1 MTDII
6 DTVQLQSIEDSLVE
20 LFEITLR
27 GSNDI
32 DVRFV
37 SGLAEGTDNIYFPT
51 ADGQSLNEYIALPA
65 SIGNIEIDSAGA
77 ANRPIFEIANLI
89 SLGRSI
95 ESNSDGS
102 GDEQTWQQILDSKGI
117 EKPEDILGARLTYR
131 RTLFKNT
138 YKVADVSGWT
148 TTAPIEFPKTSYI
161 MERIK
166 AETGVM
172 VSYELVS
179 PFDLEKI
186 KLPNRTIVGKYCPW
200 KYQGIAID
208 QDERSGCT
216 YPTDGSVQ
224 SKFFNI
230 EDEEITGIT
239 SGYTAQ
245 ASYTAGTKIKYP
257 TSGFVKIWEAVV
269 NPSGLNAPPVEGSR
283 YWKRIDV
290 CGKTL
295 NSCKIRYQGV
305 DSNGDPVNRLIPLP
319 FGGFP
324 GTRKFQ

>member
-6 DTVQLQSIEDSLVE
+6 DTVQLQSIDDSLVD

-27 GSNDI
+27 GSTDV

-51 ADGQSLNEYIALPA
+51 TNGQALKEYIGLPA
-65 SIGNIEIDSAGA
+65 NIGNIQIDSSGA

-95 ESNSDGS
+95 ENNSDGS
-102 GDEQTWQQILDSKGI
+102 EDEQTWQEVLESKNI
-117 EKPEDILGARLTYR
+117 AKPEDILGARLTYR
-131 RTLFKNT
+131 RTLLKNT
-138 YKVADVSGWT
+138 YRVADVPGWT
-148 TTAPIEFPKTSYI
+148 TTLPIEFPKGSYI
-161 MERIK
+161 MERVK
-166 AETGVM
+166 GESPLM
-172 VSYELVS
+172 VSYELTS
-179 PFDLEKI
+179 PFDLEKVKI
-186 KLPNRTIVGKYCPW
+186 PNRTIVGKYCSW

-216 YPTDGSVQ
+216 YPTSDSAQ
-224 SKFFNI
+224 SKFFDIDDN
-230 EDEEITGIT
+230 ELTSIT

-245 ASYTAGTKIKYP
+245 NSYAIGTKVKYP
-257 TSGFVKIWEAVV
+257 TSGFVKIWEVLV
-269 NPSGLNAPPVEGSR
+269 NPSGVNAPPVEGSR
-283 YWKRIDV
+283 YWKRVDV

-295 NSCKIRYQGV
+295 KSCKARFQGI
-305 DSNGDPVNRLIPLP
+305 DTNGDPVNRLIALP

-324 GTRKFQ
+324 GTRKFK